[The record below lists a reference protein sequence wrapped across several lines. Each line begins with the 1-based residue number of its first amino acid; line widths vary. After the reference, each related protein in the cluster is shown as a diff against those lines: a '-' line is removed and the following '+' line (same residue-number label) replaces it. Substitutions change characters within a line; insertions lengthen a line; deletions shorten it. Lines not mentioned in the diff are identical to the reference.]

1 MPVPL
6 FTINIIVVGKVK
18 DRALAEKIDD
28 FSTRIQFDAKFTIQE
43 IRDSDKESEGVKLT
57 ELANAGNAFS
67 IALTEEGRE
76 FTSEEFARYLQTIP
90 SRTINFCIG
99 GHHGLSDHAKRA
111 SKALVSLSK
120 MTFTHDMARLL
131 LVEQI
136 YRAVSIIKNRNY
148 HR

>member
-6 FTINIIVVGKVK
+6 FTINIIAVGKIK
-18 DRALAEKIDD
+18 DRVLAEKIND
-28 FSTRIQFDAKFTIQE
+28 FSSRILFDAKFTIQE
-43 IRDSDKESEGVKLT
+43 IKDSDKETEGNRLT

-67 IALTEEGRE
+67 IALSEEGRE
-76 FTSEEFARYLQTIP
+76 FTSEEFTKFLQSIP

-99 GHHGLSDHAKRA
+99 GHHGLSDHVKRS

-120 MTFTHDMARLL
+120 MTFTHEMARLL

>member
-6 FTINIIVVGKVK
+6 FTINIVAVGKIK
-18 DRALAEKIDD
+18 DRALAEKIND
-28 FSTRIQFDAKFTIQE
+28 FSTRILFDAKFAIHE
-43 IRDSDKESEGVKLT
+43 IKDSDKESEGIRLS

-67 IALTEEGRE
+67 IALSEEGRE
-76 FTSEEFARYLQTIP
+76 FTSEDFAKFLQSAP

-99 GHHGLSDHAKRA
+99 GHHGLSDHAKHT

-120 MTFTHDMARLL
+120 MTFTHEMARLL

>member
-6 FTINIIVVGKVK
+6 FTINIFAVGKIK
-18 DRALAEKIDD
+18 DKPLAEKIND
-28 FSTRIQFDAKFTIQE
+28 FSARIQFDVKFTIKE
-43 IRDSDKESEGVKLT
+43 IKDSDKENEGIKLSA
-57 ELANAGNAFS
+57 LANPGNAFS
-67 IALTEEGRE
+67 VALSEEGRE
-76 FTSEEFARYLQTIP
+76 FTSEEFAKYLQSIP

-99 GHHGLSDHAKRA
+99 GHHGLSDHAKQ
-111 SKALVSLSK
+111 SSNALISLSK

-131 LVEQI
+131 LTEQI

>member
-6 FTINIIVVGKVK
+6 FTINIVAVGKIK
-18 DRALAEKIDD
+18 DRALAEKINDLC
-28 FSTRIQFDAKFTIQE
+28 SRILFDAKFTIQE
-43 IRDSDKESEGVKLT
+43 IKDSDKESEGIRLM
-57 ELANAGNAFS
+57 ELANAGNSFS
-67 IALTEEGRE
+67 IALSEEGRE
-76 FTSEEFARYLQTIP
+76 FTSEEFAKFLQTIP

-99 GHHGLSDHAKRA
+99 GHHGLSDHAKRS

-136 YRAVSIIKNRNY
+136 YRAVSIIKNRGY

>member
-6 FTINIIVVGKVK
+6 FTFNLIAVGEIK
-18 DRALAEKIDD
+18 DRPLADKIND
-28 FSTRIQFDAKFTIQE
+28 FSARIQFDAKFTIQE
-43 IRDSDKESEGVKLT
+43 IKDSDKESEGLKLI
-57 ELANAGNAFS
+57 ELANTGNAFS
-67 IALTEEGRE
+67 IALSEEGRE
-76 FTSEEFARYLQTIP
+76 FTSGDFAKYLQTIP

-99 GHHGLSDHAKRA
+99 GHHGLSDHVKRS
-111 SKALVSLSK
+111 SKALISLSK

-131 LVEQI
+131 LVEQL

>member
-6 FTINIIVVGKVK
+6 FTINIIAVGKIK
-18 DRALAEKIDD
+18 DRALAEKISD
-28 FSTRIQFDAKFTIQE
+28 FNARIQFDVKFTIQE
-43 IRDSDKESEGVKLT
+43 IKDADKESEGSRLT

-67 IALTEEGRE
+67 IALSEEGRE
-76 FTSEEFARYLQTIP
+76 FTSENFAKYLQTIP

-99 GHHGLSDHAKRA
+99 GHHGLSDHAKRS